1 VAVVEGA
8 DVDKDLTG
16 APEAFGAESENG
28 FLNEEEE
35 EVEAPPWFLALPLT
49 VPLTRSLTRSLP
61 RSLTAP
67 LPLPAL
73 TREPEVLSL
82 LIEAITIIPLFF
94 LLLDTLSTRVTAIA
108 SGFAVLVTRSLT
120 RSLACSRG
128 RFTKKL
134 CITSLPTT
142 PLTLTLCHYYSISFN
157 TTPSTLYLGHYT
169 EYE

>member
-1 VAVVEGA
+1 
-8 DVDKDLTG
+8 LTG
-16 APEAFGAESENG
+16 TPEAFGAESENG
-28 FLNEEEE
+28 FLNEEEEEEEEE

-49 VPLTRSLTRSLP
+49 VPLTRSLT

-94 LLLDTLSTRVTAIA
+94 LLLDTFSTRVTAIA